1 MSSWLSQNV
10 NNNIVCAN
18 TVTLGLARDGAT
30 RTSPVNIRGAG
41 GRPVSVMGVE
51 FPRSDE
57 FLSDEISEWFD
68 IEDSAIPGTY
78 NANITFAT
86 GNKPQLR
93 YEVLSNGLTIV
104 YLRGT
109 VIHDPAAGTGR
120 FGAGDVLWQLPPE
133 YTPTSKL
140 FFITYGTPQAA
151 PGESGGLTIEG
162 TDGAAADVG
171 KFTKQMVGPD
181 CGLESC
187 FYFIEEA

>member
-1 MSSWLSQNV
+1 MSWLNQNV

-18 TVTLGLARDGAT
+18 TVTLGLAREGPT
-30 RTSPVNIRGAG
+30 RVSP
-41 GRPVSVMGVE
+41 
-51 FPRSDE
+51 
-57 FLSDEISEWFD
+57 
-68 IEDSAIPGTY
+68 
-78 NANITFAT
+78 

-93 YEVLSNGLTIV
+93 FEVLSNGLTIV
-104 YLRGT
+104 YMKGT
-109 VIHDPAAGTGR
+109 VLHDPTVGTGR
-120 FGAGDVLWQLPPE
+120 FSAGTVLWQLPPE